1 VGSQLPTR
9 HILSGLCGEIKL
21 RLQRNQM
28 SNMTESAQQATIVGS
43 PAVAVADATITEF
56 LNTVGK
62 PRLDP
67 YRTFFGCSS
76 ERELLGAYLW
86 GQAIASAFTPLV
98 STVEIVLRNAIHRE
112 ASLFSSQGASASHP
126 WYDFTRT
133 DAFRVQG
140 KSREKIAALL
150 YDQPYSASPT
160 RKAVQ
165 PAADQVVASLSFG
178 FWPAF
183 LEGISKAQRPRL
195 LTNIFVGHPH
205 STPKHWSH
213 QPNVDRLIA
222 TLKKV
227 RDLRNHI
234 SHYEPVWKPHR
245 LTGREPNW
253 THSVGSLKNLH
264 AEVLD
269 MLGWCCQSA
278 PQIYKAIHGARYFKR
293 LCSTNA
299 VRVFMADPFATVQI
313 EALPVVAPAVVQA
326 K

>member
-1 VGSQLPTR
+1 
-9 HILSGLCGEIKL
+9 
-21 RLQRNQM
+21 M
-28 SNMTESAQQATIVGS
+28 SNTTESVPQAAEQEAIVT
-43 PAVAVADATITEF
+43 DATIAGF

-67 YRTFFGCSS
+67 YRTFFRCSS

-86 GQAIASAFTPLV
+86 GQAIAAAFTPLV
-98 STVEIVLRNAIHRE
+98 STVEIVLRNAVHRE
-112 ASLFSSQGASASHP
+112 ASLFSSKGASTSHP
-126 WYDFTRT
+126 WYDYTRS
-133 DAFRVQG
+133 DAFRIQG
-140 KSREKIAALL
+140 KSKDKITALL
-150 YDQPYSASPT
+150 YDHRPGSAPL

-165 PAADQVVASLSFG
+165 PAPDQVVATLSFG

-183 LEGISKAQRPRL
+183 LESLNQRERPRL
-195 LTNIFVGHPH
+195 LTNIFSRHPH
-205 STPKHWSH
+205 STPKHWSEAS
-213 QPNVDRLIA
+213 NVAKLVN

-245 LTGREPNW
+245 LTGSEPNW

-269 MLGWCCQSA
+269 TLGWCCSA
-278 PQIYKAIHGARYFKR
+278 TPQIYRAAHGARYFKR

-299 VRVFMADPFATVQI
+299 VRVFMKDAISAVQI
-313 EALPVVAPAVVQA
+313 EPLPLIPALAQA
-326 K
+326 SGG